1 MSEPAPP
8 SWLDIARAMFGD
20 CISHEHEQVGRCVY
34 CKTCG
39 RRLYQGTVAAP
50 DEIAA
55 LREAFALEA
64 GDGSA

>member
-1 MSEPAPP
+1 MADAPP
-8 SWLDIARAMFGD
+8 TLLDVARAIFGD

-39 RRLYQGTVAAP
+39 RRLYQGTVAGP

-55 LREAFALEA
+55 LREALALEA
-64 GDGSA
+64 AGG